1 MKKLL
6 IGIAAMTFTVSI
18 GTTTAFA
25 AGNGWGRNFIDAD
38 NDGIC
43 DYYNTSC
50 PFIDSNGDGICDNC
64 GLGMCAMGAGFVD
77 ADGDGICD
85 NYGTDRCRRGI
96 GFVDADGDGICDH
109 ITAGMPRNGAGFHRG
124 HFGGQGRWR

>member
-25 AGNGWGRNFIDAD
+25 AENGWGRNFIDAD

-43 DYYNTSC
+43 D
-50 PFIDSNGDGICDNC
+50 NC
-64 GLGMCAMGAGFVD
+64 GLGMCAMGA
-77 ADGDGICD
+77 
-85 NYGTDRCRRGI
+85 